1 MASLANRD
9 LLESARRGE
18 TFLSHPARMVQL
30 SLPRCSQGQ
39 GYVMNG
45 YDFESR
51 PAGERSDAILQLY
64 AAECAIRRTL
74 VEVIAAHDRTESWIE
89 DGATSMTAW
98 LTAQLGVAH
107 GTASQMVTVGSA
119 LEELPAIAEAFG
131 EGRLSWDKTR
141 SLARFAT
148 IENEQALSEEAQ
160 GLTAAQV
167 QTLARRMH
175 MPNEADQAHTKR
187 SVRTWWDRDR
197 QWFHLHGRLPGAD
210 GALVEK
216 ALERAEASVPRS
228 AHNQVYE
235 PIDMRLADALVD
247 IASTR
252 VGSDP
257 DPDRANLVVHVDLGS
272 LVAGGGV
279 AEIEAGPTI
288 TAKTARRL
296 ACDARLQTVLEGPDG
311 LPVGIGRISRTI
323 PVWLNRQIRQ
333 RDQGCRFPGCGR
345 TRWVHAHH
353 LVHWANGGPTDLD
366 NLATLCVY
374 HHRLVHD
381 GGWKIEGC
389 PNGDLIF
396 IRPNGRSYQPRPQTL
411 RQEVRER
418 LIEPVLQRAEP
429 AFADSS

>member
-1 MASLANRD
+1 
-9 LLESARRGE
+9 
-18 TFLSHPARMVQL
+18 
-30 SLPRCSQGQ
+30 
-39 GYVMNG
+39 MNG
-45 YDFESR
+45 YDYESR

-74 VEVIAAHDRTESWIE
+74 VEVIAAHDRTESWKE

-119 LEELPAIAEAFG
+119 LEELPTIAKAFG
-131 EGRLSWDKTR
+131 EGRLSWDQTR

-148 IENEQALSEEAQ
+148 PDTDEPLSEEAQ
-160 GLTAAQV
+160 VLTASQV
-167 QTLARRMH
+167 HTLARRRRV
-175 MPNEADQAHTKR
+175 PAETDQTKR

-216 ALERAEASVPRS
+216 ALERAEAKVPRS
-228 AHNQVYE
+228 AHNQVFE

-247 IASTR
+247 IASIR
-252 VGSDP
+252 LGSDP
-257 DPDRANLVVHVDLGS
+257 DPDRASLVVHVDLDT
-272 LVAGGGV
+272 LVAGRGV
-279 AEIEAGPTI
+279 AEVETGPTI
-288 TAKTARRL
+288 TAETARRL
-296 ACDARLQTVLEGPDG
+296 ACDARLQTVLDGPNG
-311 LPVGIGRISRTI
+311 LPVGIGRTSRTI
-323 PVWLNRQIRQ
+323 PAWLNRLIRR
-333 RDQGCRFPGCGR
+333 RDKGCRFPGCER

-353 LVHWANGGPTDLD
+353 LVHWSNGGPTDLD
-366 NLATLCVY
+366 NLVTLCGY

-381 GGWKIEGC
+381 GGWKIEGS

-396 IRPNGRSYQPRPQTL
+396 IRPDGRPFQPRPPTL
-411 RQEVRER
+411 RLEVRER
-418 LIEPVLQRAEP
+418 LIEPVLQKSEP